1 MDPFLDQLASLCRD
15 HPTSSKWVIVPTHA
29 LGHTLGDRLALAGT
43 SWVNLRFKTPFDL
56 ALETAAPFLVERGIN
71 PIAEDVGPTL
81 VMRLLLD
88 LPADTPAY
96 FRALDGQALQ
106 EKMAAALWATLS
118 ELRMAGLAAG
128 ALSARA
134 FANPDKCAE
143 LVALVQAYEGYLAGH
158 KVADTAAVFTE
169 ALRHLDECAIG
180 PDDPRLTLPD
190 VLWPP
195 LARRFID
202 ALPGHDAA
210 DDTAIRR
217 PPGLTIPSRLTGL
230 AARGENPA
238 AFGRRCTPAGGVAP
252 RSSIPDTLTRRAL
265 PAGRLT
271 ALGATPDLRHGLL
284 ALDHLPVP
292 AAPESMRR
300 AADGGSG
307 TDAASLRFLM
317 APEEAPPPRD
327 DGTLT
332 MFRAG
337 GKEAEIEEVFRRVAA
352 SGQPV
357 DAVEIVCASPD
368 YPFLIWQKAI
378 RHDWPVTLSAG
389 VQVTAT
395 RPGRALQALFDWIE
409 RDYPAS
415 RLRRLFQSGD
425 VALDRDDQLTPG
437 RAARLLARSEAAW
450 GRSTY
455 DAALK
460 GLAAADRERAAD
472 QELDE
477 DAQTR
482 ARDRAAEVGGLRIWI
497 EHLLALVPEPGDD
510 GSVAFDALVCGTAR
524 FVADYT
530 RRSSPLDNA
539 GASAIGDALEELKL
553 IGDIRRPMDEALR
566 LIRSALDGLTAGADR
581 ARPGHLHVTTIARAG
596 HAGRA
601 HTYVVGMEE
610 GRVFPAH
617 VEDAVLLD
625 REREAISARGGLPT
639 SGDRAT
645 EAVFAVVSRLAAIGA
660 VCDSAGAVTLSY
672 SCRDLRQYR
681 DTFPSWLLLQAF
693 RLGRPAATTYRDLTD
708 ALGEPASL
716 VPGSPETAVS
726 DSGWWL
732 AHQRADGLREASLL
746 AAFPNLRRGRRAE
759 QARASDLFT
768 PFDGFVPEAGSLLDP
783 RGSGRVMS
791 VTRLERLAECPF
803 RHFLQYGLGVDAL
816 EEPEPDRDV
825 WLDPLTRGSELHALY
840 ADVMRRVRT
849 EQRAVDPARDLE
861 WLVSRADERLDRL
874 AGIMPPPSRI
884 VFDRERQQL
893 VDDLALFL
901 TLETERPGARPVALE
916 VGFGRPARGLLTDAA
931 DAVEP
936 LARAEPVK
944 IGDARSGFLLR
955 GKIDRIDEVDGRY
968 EIVDYKTGGFF
979 DARYS
984 GTFRA
989 GRLLQHALYGLV
1001 AVELLRPVDSN
1012 PRIGAGTYY
1021 FPSIRG
1027 GGQRSSKPHPPVADT
1042 MAVLDELFDTVA
1054 AGAFVHTADKENCRF
1069 CDYAAA
1075 CGRDHFARAERKI
1088 SNTANVPLEPYR
1100 KLLRRE

>member
-1 MDPFLDQLASLCRD
+1 MDPFLDRLASLCRD

-71 PIAEDVGPTL
+71 PIAEDIGPTL

-118 ELRMAGLAAG
+118 ELRMAGLGAG

-143 LVALVQAYEGYLAGH
+143 LVALVQAYEGYLAGQ

-169 ALRHLDECAIG
+169 ALRHLDECAVG

-202 ALPGHDAA
+202 ALPGHDAT
-210 DDTAIRR
+210 DDTAIHR
-217 PPGLTIPSRLTGL
+217 PPGLTIPSRLTG
-230 AARGENPA
+230 
-238 AFGRRCTPAGGVAP
+238 F
-252 RSSIPDTLTRRAL
+252 
-265 PAGRLT
+265 
-271 ALGATPDLRHGLL
+271 

-300 AADGGSG
+300 AGDGGSG

-317 APEEAPPPRD
+317 TPEEAPPPRD

-395 RPGRALQALFDWIE
+395 RPARALQALFDWIE

-425 VALDRDDQLTPG
+425 VALDRDDNLTPG

-455 DAALK
+455 DSALK

-482 ARDRAAEVGGLRIWI
+482 ARDRAAEVDGLRIWI

-510 GSVAFDALVCGTAR
+510 GSVAFDALVRGTAR

-625 REREAISARGGLPT
+625 REREAIGGGLPT

-660 VCDSAGAVTLSY
+660 VCGSAGAVTLSY

-746 AAFPNLRRGRRAE
+746 AAFPDLRRGRRAE

-768 PFDGFVPEAGSLLDP
+768 PFDGFVPEAGGLLDP

-849 EQRAVDPARDLE
+849 AQRAVDPARDLE

-874 AGIMPPPSRI
+874 AGIMPPPSRL

-901 TLETERPGARPVALE
+901 TLETERPGGRPVALE

-936 LARAEPVK
+936 LARAEPIK

-979 DARYS
+979 DARYR

-1001 AVELLRPVDSN
+1001 AVELLRPVDST

-1075 CGRDHFARAERKI
+1075 CGRDYFARAERKI
-1088 SNTANVPLEPYR
+1088 SNTANAPLEPYR

>member
-15 HPTSSKWVIVPTHA
+15 HPTPSKWVIVPSHA
-29 LGHTLGDRLALAGT
+29 LGHTLGDRLALKGT

-56 ALETAAPFLVERGIN
+56 ALETAAPFLVDRGID

-81 VMRLLLD
+81 VMRLVLD
-88 LPADTPAY
+88 LPDGTPRY
-96 FRALDGQALQ
+96 FRGVDGQALQ

-118 ELRMAGLAAG
+118 ELRMAGLSAG

-143 LVALVQAYEGYLAGH
+143 LVALVQAYERYLVGH

-169 ALRHLDECAIG
+169 ALQHLGECAVG

-195 LARRFID
+195 LTRRFID
-202 ALPGHDAA
+202 ALPGHDAT
-210 DDTAIRR
+210 DKTGIHR
-217 PPGLTIPSRLTGL
+217 PPGLTIPSRLTL
-230 AARGENPA
+230 E
-238 AFGRRCTPAGGVAP
+238 
-252 RSSIPDTLTRRAL
+252 RSPS
-265 PAGRLT
+265 
-271 ALGATPDLRHGLL
+271 
-284 ALDHLPVP
+284 P
-292 AAPESMRR
+292 AAPASVRS
-300 AADGGSG
+300 AGDGGKG

-317 APEEAPPPRD
+317 TPEEAPPPRD

-352 SGQPV
+352 LGQPV

-368 YPFLIWQKAI
+368 YPFLVWQKAI

-389 VQVTAT
+389 VQVMAT
-395 RPGRALQALFDWIE
+395 RPARALQALFDWIE

-425 VALDRDDQLTPG
+425 VALNRDDELTPG

-455 DAALK
+455 DAALR

-477 DAQTR
+477 DAQTLAR
-482 ARDRAAEVGGLRIWI
+482 ARAAEVHGLRIWI
-497 EHLLALVPEPGDD
+497 EHLLALVPEPGHD
-510 GSVAFDALVCGTAR
+510 GCVAFDALVRGTAR

-539 GASAIGDALEELKL
+539 GAAAIGDALEELKL

-610 GRVFPAH
+610 GRVFPAY

-625 REREAISARGGLPT
+625 REREAIGGGLPT

-645 EAVFAVVSRLAAIGA
+645 EAVFTVISRLAAIGA
-660 VCDSAGAVTLSY
+660 VCGQAGAVTLSY

-693 RLGRPAATTYRDLTD
+693 RLGRPAATTYRDLTA

-716 VPGSPETAVS
+716 VPRSPETAVS
-726 DSGWWL
+726 GSGWWL
-732 AHQRADGLREASLL
+732 AHQHAHGLREASLL
-746 AAFPNLRRGRRAE
+746 AAFPNLRRGLRAE
-759 QARASDLFT
+759 QARESDLFT
-768 PFDGFVPEAGSLLDP
+768 PFDGFVPEAGGLLDP

-840 ADVMRRVRT
+840 ADVMRRART

-861 WLVSRADERLDRL
+861 WLVARADTRLDRL
-874 AGIMPPPSRI
+874 ADIMPPPSRL

-901 TLETERPGARPVALE
+901 TLEAERPGGRPVALE

-936 LARAEPVK
+936 LARADAIR

-979 DARYS
+979 DARYR

-1027 GGQRSSKPHPPVADT
+1027 GGQTSSKPHPPPADT

-1054 AGAFVHTADKENCRF
+1054 AGAFVHTADQENCRF
-1069 CDYAAA
+1069 CHHAAA

-1088 SNTANVPLEPYR
+1088 SNTANAALEPYR